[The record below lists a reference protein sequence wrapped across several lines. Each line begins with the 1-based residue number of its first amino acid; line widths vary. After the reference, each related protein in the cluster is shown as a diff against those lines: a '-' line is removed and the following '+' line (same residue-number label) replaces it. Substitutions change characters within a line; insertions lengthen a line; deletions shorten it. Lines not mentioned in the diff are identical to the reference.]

1 MTPNGD
7 FSIAVHIVAAQ
18 FYELSR
24 LRGGNIV
31 T

>member
-7 FSIAVHIVAAQ
+7 FSIAVVAAQ

-24 LRGGNIV
+24 LRGGNVV